1 MVLLSIILI
10 AMILFMFRQHAN
22 MIKIT
27 QRLDKLSNKITDLES
42 KTNLDT
48 PTSVRT
54 DETNIPEV
62 IPTAPE
68 QTLEINEKEKP
79 WVSKKNQTST
89 KSTKSFFK
97 NIEKELS
104 TRWMIWLGGVAFAI
118 GGLFLVKYSIDVGL
132 LRPAVRVTLGTLI
145 GIIMALGGEAIR
157 QRRIKANFL
166 SDVPDYVPSAISAAG
181 IFTAFAAIYSSYAI
195 YQLISPMVAFVG
207 LTLLS
212 FLSTAIAYYQG
223 RFFALL
229 GMIGGFVIPALVS
242 TDTGNAW
249 ALFPYLLLIS
259 AATLW
264 VSRQRAWTVIAGI
277 TLLFAMLW
285 PVIWIFSNWSVGDV
299 IPVGAYLIILSALNA
314 SLLSGA
320 TIERSS
326 EMTLKGLIPKHPVT
340 FISDS
345 AAILAIILLV
355 SIVRIEH
362 YSAVAFTLFT
372 MALLGQAYAVHKH
385 SENDAGGIFAI
396 GGILFLLSTWHVPNL
411 IEIEALLSE
420 PTTRTFIWSPIAPPG
435 LQTFTTAC
443 LSFGIII
450 SAAIFTRLKHLS
462 RPALWASIGNLLPI
476 AIMVIAYWRIYDLET
491 STPFGIIAIIVAVL
505 LTLCTKIIR
514 DTLGSD
520 NQTVLAAY
528 AAGATT
534 AVALGISFVLREAWL
549 SFALAMELV
558 ALGYIWQK
566 TAVRGLRYLALI
578 LAAVVLVRLFLN
590 AAIFDYQPG
599 PLPLLNWLFYGYGLT
614 AGMFYAASKIFTE
627 SKNNDR
633 LMTTLKAGW
642 IILLISFV
650 TLEIRALFSDENT
663 LSSDPSDLEIALQ
676 SLNWSIAT
684 VILMW
689 REIKDNDALLGI
701 LRRVMTVVSL
711 LGLFIGGGIANNI
724 FFGTIDP
731 GPFSVL
737 NLQFLQ
743 IFIPSLLY
751 GFKAYLARLSGKTK
765 SLKLYSAVAFFG
777 IWFWISAEVRH
788 FFHPNGGHSPESNWE
803 IYSYSLVWIL
813 YAIAVL
819 VVGLKRRNET
829 IRLAGLGV
837 LSVVVLKVF
846 LSDMSALEGLARA
859 LSFMGLGG
867 ALIGIGYLYQKLKTD
882 EGK

>member
-1 MVLLSIILI
+1 MILLSIILI
-10 AMILFMFRQHAN
+10 AMIIFMFRQHAN
-22 MIKIT
+22 NIKLN
-27 QRLDKLSNKITDLES
+27 QRLDNLSDKITDLQT
-42 KTNLDT
+42 KTNLGTST
-48 PTSVRT
+48 PIKS

-62 IPTAPE
+62 VPIAPE
-68 QTLEINEKEKP
+68 QKLEINEKAKP
-79 WVSKKNQTST
+79 WDDPKNQKLKKTG
-89 KSTKSFFK
+89 KSFFK

-104 TRWMIWLGGVAFAI
+104 SRWMIWLGGVAFAI

-132 LRPAVRVTLGTLI
+132 LSPAVRVSIGTLI
-145 GIIMALGGEAIR
+145 GITMALAGEAIR

-166 SDVPDYVPSAISAAG
+166 SDIPDYVPSAISAAG
-181 IFTAFAAIYSSYAI
+181 IFTAFAAIYSSYAL
-195 YQLISPMVAFVG
+195 YNLISPLIAFAG

-212 FLSTAIAYYQG
+212 FLSTGLAYYQG

-229 GMIGGFVIPALVS
+229 GMIGGFTIPALVS

-285 PVIWIFSNWSVGDV
+285 PLIWIFSNWSVGDV
-299 IPVGAYLIILSALNA
+299 IPVCAYLIILSALNV

-340 FISDS
+340 FISDCT
-345 AAILAIILLV
+345 AILAIILLV

-362 YSAVAFTLFT
+362 YSSVSFTLFT
-372 MALLGQAYAVHKH
+372 IALLGQAYAVHKH
-385 SENDAGGIFAI
+385 SENDAAGVFAI

-411 IEIEALLSE
+411 FEIEALLNE

-450 SAAIFTRLKHLS
+450 SAAIFTRLRHFD
-462 RPALWASIGNLLPI
+462 RAALWASIGNLLPI
-476 AIMVIAYWRIYDLET
+476 AIMIIAYWRIYDLET
-491 STPFGIIAIIVAVL
+491 STPFGIIAVIVAVM
-505 LTLCTKIIR
+505 LTLGTKIIGN
-514 DTLGSD
+514 TLGSN

-578 LAAVVLVRLFLN
+578 LASVVLLRLFLN

-599 PLPLLNWLFYGYGLT
+599 PLPLFNWLFYGYGLT
-614 AGMFYAASKIFTE
+614 AGLFYLASTIFDE
-627 SKNNDR
+627 AKENDR

-642 IILLISFV
+642 VILLISFV

-663 LSSDPSDLEIALQ
+663 LSSYPSDLEIALQ
-676 SLNWSIAT
+676 SVNWSIAT

-689 REIKDNDALLGI
+689 REIKDKDSLLGI

-731 GPFSVL
+731 GPFSVF

-751 GFKAYLARLSGKTK
+751 GFKAYLARLSDKTK
-765 SLKLYSAVAFFG
+765 SLKLYSAVAFLG
-777 IWFWISAEVRH
+777 VWFWISAEVRH
-788 FFHPNGGHSPESNWE
+788 VFHTKGGHSSQSNWE
-803 IYSYSLVWIL
+803 IYSYSLVWLL

-867 ALIGIGYLYQKLKTD
+867 ALIGIGYLYQKFKTD